1 MEYRRL
7 GRHGVLVSRLCLG
20 TMNFG
25 SQADE
30 AESFAIMD
38 RALELGINFFDTS
51 NSYGT
56 PRGLTEEIVGRWL
69 AQGGGRRDAIV
80 LATKVHN
87 QTGKLARPEANHDT
101 PGLSA
106 LKIRR
111 HLEASL
117 ARLRTDRVDLY
128 QMHHVDR
135 ACPWDEI
142 WQAMGSLADQGRIVY
157 VGSSNFAGW
166 DIATACQEAARRG
179 RVGLASEQSVY
190 SLVNRTVE
198 LEVIPACR
206 HYGLGLV
213 CWSPLAGGLLAGA
226 PAADG
231 AGRRGSTAPPRNARG
246 AGSRWRPGNGS
257 AAASGRSRPSSRS
270 RGCSRTPWCRRR
282 SSGRARSRSS
292 RAPCARSVLRWTPKP
307 SRSSTRSSPGPG
319 EKPRTRTPGRRRPGR
334 WRRR

>member
-1 MEYRRL
+1 
-7 GRHGVLVSRLCLG
+7 
-20 TMNFG
+20 MNFG
-25 SQADE
+25 SEIGE

-135 ACPWDEI
+135 GCPWDEI

-166 DIATACQEAARRG
+166 DIATACQEASRRG
-179 RVGLASEQSVY
+179 LPGLASEQSVY
-190 SLVNRTVE
+190 SLANRTVE

-206 HYGLGLV
+206 HYGLGLM

-231 AGRRGSTAPPRNARG
+231 AGRRGST
-246 AGSRWRPGNGS
+246 GS
-257 AAASGRSRPSSRS
+257 AEE
-270 RGCSRTPWCRRR
+270 
-282 SSGRARSRSS
+282 RARRGEQVEAWERLCRGLGEEPSVVALAWLLANPVVSAPIVGPRTVAQLESAV
-292 RAPCARSVLRWTPKP
+292 RAVGLALDAQTLARLDEIF
-307 SRSSTRSSPGPG
+307 PGPG
-319 EKPRTRTPGRRRPGR
+319 GEAPYAYA
-334 WRRR
+334 W